1 MTQDTEQRS
10 YRGVKCLYCRQPIPI
25 SPRVAV
31 IEFELRDNETPL
43 LTQIKCQMFR
53 LRCMACGKE
62 KPYIMEEI
70 REFDGTPVVLRP
82 SDFATNHKPI
92 FR

>member
-1 MTQDTEQRS
+1 MTQDAEQPS
-10 YRGVKCLYCRQPIPI
+10 YRGVKCLYCKQPIPI

-31 IEFELRDNETPL
+31 IEFELRDDETPL
-43 LTQIKCQMFR
+43 LTQIKCQVFR

-70 REFDGTPVVLRP
+70 REFDGTPVALSPRDLP
-82 SDFATNHKPI
+82 TNHKPLL
-92 FR
+92 R